1 MFVAEKKVTKLVV
14 KSSENISA
22 CYFCLV
28 YMWHVLFFLKHASL
42 CVSQG
47 QQREDGQQQGF
58 EWILQGQEWWKWMHS
73 AR

>member
-1 MFVAEKKVTKLVV
+1 MLFLLGVHVACVV
-14 KSSENISA
+14 
-22 CYFCLV
+22 
-28 YMWHVLFFLKHASL
+28 FLKHASL